1 MTQLQSG
8 SALCPASLEAMG
20 KRERKAQWKRWEA
33 DPAAWAAEEMKLELW
48 SRQKETLQSV
58 FANRRTAV
66 PAGHGVGKT
75 FVSAVAALAFLYLR
89 RPSKV
94 ITTAPT
100 WMQVRQLLW
109 SEINALY
116 KDRLAPINYPGAP
129 SQTRLRIRDDWFA
142 LGISPAD
149 RVRFQGFHQKNVL
162 VVIDEAPGVRRDIYE
177 GADSLM
183 SAGDAHMLMIGNPT
197 DKQGHFYDACRS
209 DAWNVLRVGCLD
221 SPNFTGE
228 QASEELRA
236 RLVAPAWVEEKARDW
251 GEDSPEYLSK
261 VMGYFPKL
269 SSDQLIS
276 LQWVEQAA
284 ERFEAGGEPDGALR
298 MGVDVARYGS
308 DATVYMLAA
317 ERRLERIE
325 EERGKSA
332 MEIAGRV
339 ARLKSDLGVQRIA
352 VDDIGVGGG
361 VVDRLRELGVPVQ
374 AVNAGSSALDKSRFL
389 NKRAEM
395 WWTMREWI
403 RGDGAIPR
411 HGRLMEDLTA
421 ARFSYT
427 SKGQIKLESKD
438 EIRKRLGRSPD
449 YGDALA
455 LALTTG
461 GGSAGLEGFVSGG
474 GGGLRFPV

>member
-1 MTQLQSG
+1 MTTETTLECFDAGRKGSG
-8 SALCPASLEAMG
+8 PENLKRWLKDPAS
-20 KRERKAQWKRWEA
+20 
-33 DPAAWAAEEMKLELW
+33 WAAEAMNLELW
-48 SRQKETLQSV
+48 SRQKEVLRSV
-58 FANRRTAV
+58 FSNRRTAV

-75 FVSAVAALAFLYLR
+75 FVSAAASLAFLYLR
-89 RPSKV
+89 QPSKV

-100 WMQVRQLLW
+100 WTQVRQLLW

-116 KDRLAPINYPGAP
+116 KDRLAPADYPGSA
-129 SQTRLRIRDDWFA
+129 SQTRLQIQDDWFA

-149 RVRFQGFHQKNVL
+149 RVRFQGFHQKHVL
-162 VVIDEAPGVRRDIYE
+162 VIIDEAPGVRREVYQ

-197 DKQGHFYDACRS
+197 ERQGHFYDACRS
-209 DAWNVLRVGCLD
+209 DAWNVLRMGCLD

-228 QASEELRA
+228 AVSEELKS
-236 RLVAPAWVEEKARDW
+236 RLVAPVWVEEKAREW
-251 GEDSPEYLSK
+251 GEDSPEYMSK
-261 VMGYFPKL
+261 VMGYFPQI

-276 LQWVEQAA
+276 LEWVERAVERYEAGAA
-284 ERFEAGGEPDGALR
+284 EAEGALR

-308 DATVYMLAA
+308 DATVYTLAS
-317 ERRLERIE
+317 ENRVERIE
-325 EERGKSA
+325 EERGRSA
-332 MEIAGRV
+332 MEIAGRA

-361 VVDRLRELGVPVQ
+361 VVDRLRELGVPVS

-403 RGDGAIPR
+403 RNGGAVPR

-421 ARFSYT
+421 ARYAYS

-438 EIRKRLGRSPD
+438 EMRKRLGRSPD
-449 YGDALA
+449 CGDSLA
-455 LALTTG
+455 LAL
-461 GGSAGLEGFVSGG
+461 SVGLSPSGLARFVSGG
-474 GGGLRFPV
+474 GGGRLLPV